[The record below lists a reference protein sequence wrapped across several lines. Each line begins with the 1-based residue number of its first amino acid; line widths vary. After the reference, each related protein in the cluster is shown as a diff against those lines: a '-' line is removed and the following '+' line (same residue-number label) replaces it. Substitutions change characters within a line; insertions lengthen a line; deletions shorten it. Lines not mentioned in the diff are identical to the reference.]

1 MTQITPHAFLNA
13 LARLDRAHPQARRHA
28 DALADAVIDPRE
40 ADAERIWSVLWD
52 KPLYAN
58 TRVAT
63 ADRWV
68 AALRDNMTGAWRRW
82 GADASLFRIERV
94 GPGIR
99 RDAFRV
105 EGAEARDL
113 VSRRRVALHRLRRIQ
128 GAAGALRARA
138 AVSPRPFADLAAA
151 DLDEIVP
158 RLAAEFGEGWGPIT
172 ILHALTDMG
181 LAVKP
186 DLHLVRA
193 VVALGLCA
201 PPANGRMP
209 SLAEA
214 LAINRVIRTLL
225 LRLDGAF
232 TPAGLR
238 RLDKILMELSMR
250 GALPDAE
257 APGPESAPLMDCK
270 SGCDGVAERAHAS
283 S

>member
-1 MTQITPHAFLNA
+1 MTQIALHAFLA
-13 LARLDRAHPQARRHA
+13 AVDGLDRSYPQVRQHA
-28 DALADAVIDPRE
+28 DALAGAVVDPRE
-40 ADAERIWSVLWD
+40 ADAEQIWSVLWD

-58 TRVAT
+58 ARVAT

-68 AALRDNMTGAWRRW
+68 AALRDDMTGAWRRW
-82 GADASLFRIERV
+82 GADSRLFRIERV

-99 RDAFRV
+99 RNAFSV

-138 AVSPRPFADLAAA
+138 AMSPRPFADLAAA
-151 DLDEIVP
+151 DLEEIVP
-158 RLAAEFGEGWGPIT
+158 RLAAELGEGWGPIT

-201 PPANGRMP
+201 PPANGRAP
-209 SLAEA
+209 SLSEA
-214 LAINRVIRTLL
+214 LEINRAVHALL
-225 LRLDGAF
+225 SQLDG
-232 TPAGLR
+232 TVSPAGLR
-238 RLDKILMELSMR
+238 RLDKLLMELSLR
-250 GALPDAE
+250 GALPCPDG
-257 APGPESAPLMDCK
+257 APA
-270 SGCDGVAERAHAS
+270 
-283 S
+283 